1 MINLQ
6 KHKMG
11 RELRIRVKTVVMIL
25 VMVLCANLGDTMLK
39 RGMNQIGAVELSRAG
54 LAHALRLTVTTGT
67 LWIGILFLIAFTVSY
82 MAVMSWADYSYVMP
96 AQAFGYVLL
105 TLLAVVFLHENVSP
119 HRWIGV
125 LLICIGVFLVSR
137 TKPRTTEAVQQVT
150 A

>member
-1 MINLQ
+1 
-6 KHKMG
+6 
-11 RELRIRVKTVVMIL
+11 MIL

-39 RGMNQIGAVELSRAG
+39 RGMNQIRAVELSRAG
-54 LAHALRLTVTTGT
+54 LVHALRLTVTKGA
-67 LWIGILFLIAFTVSY
+67 LWIGILFLIAFTASY
-82 MAVMSWADYSYVMP
+82 MAVMSWADYSDVMP
-96 AQAFGYVLL
+96 ARAFGSVLL

-125 LLICIGVFLVSR
+125 LLTCIGVFLVSR